1 MRTFARVLLL
11 CAVPLSACADSTG
24 SGDGITGTYLLA
36 SVNGA
41 PPPFTIYS
49 TPPPSPIY
57 SNQTSSG
64 SLTFKSD
71 QTFVIRLTAQLLKDG
86 VVYNTIAD
94 SAGGTFSVAQNI
106 VTYTYGYPSGGTR
119 TGTVSGHTVTMDAEG
134 NLYSFNKQTGL

>member
-1 MRTFARVLLL
+1 MRTFTRIFLL
-11 CAVPLSACADSTG
+11 CAIPLSACADSTG
-24 SGDGITGTYLLA
+24 SGDGITGTYILA

-41 PPPFTIYS
+41 APPFILYS

-64 SLTFKSD
+64 SLTLKSD

-94 SAGGTFSVAQNI
+94 SAGGTFSVAANT